1 MVLKI
6 PADPMIALA
15 NRYPAFIKEMPLMI
29 GRRLR
34 SVW

>member
-15 NRYPAFIKEMPLMI
+15 NRYPAFIKVRM
-29 GRRLR
+29 
-34 SVW
+34 VKCTA